1 MTKKRV
7 GLIGLGTVGTYI
19 SNMLLPKGYELCVWD
34 ISEKVIEK
42 LKTSGAVA
50 AGNPRDL
57 AEKSDIILL
66 SLPTSDDVEGVIL
79 GENGL
84 LDSLKE
90 ESIVIDMSTV
100 MPSRTVK
107 LARKLNAEGKK
118 MLDAPIT
125 FGSKGMEVFVGGPKD
140 DFRIA
145 LEVLETVA
153 HKVTW
158 VGESGQGHVVKLVQ
172 NMISAGYMA
181 IISEAIAFAVKN
193 GADPELT
200 LKAIETTG
208 AGSGLLDWGIPFILG
223 RNFECAGELALH
235 LKDIKYMLST
245 GEESGSKL
253 PLTSQIHDIFEW
265 TAENG
270 DANWEQFGIVTWWE
284 KQMGIEVK
292 RKSEPDSNS
301 KD

>member
-1 MTKKRV
+1 MTKKTV
-7 GLIGLGTVGTYI
+7 GLIGLGTVGTYM
-19 SNMLLPKGYELCVWD
+19 SNMLLPAGYKMYVWD
-34 ISEKVIEK
+34 IRKEAVEK
-42 LKTSGAVA
+42 LQASGAGA
-50 AGNPRDL
+50 AGNPRVL

-66 SLPTSDDVEGVIL
+66 SLPTSDDVEEVIL
-79 GENGL
+79 GKNGL
-84 LDSLKE
+84 LDSLKK

-107 LARKLNAEGKK
+107 LAFKLNAEGKK
-118 MLDAPIT
+118 MLDAPVS
-125 FGSKGMEVFVGGPKD
+125 FGAKGLEVFVGGPKEV
-140 DFRIA
+140 FNIA
-145 LEVLETVA
+145 RDVLETVA

-172 NMISAGYMA
+172 NMISAGYIA

-193 GADPELT
+193 GANPELT

-208 AGSGLLDWGIPFILG
+208 AGSGLLEWGIPFILG
-223 RNFECAGELALH
+223 RNFNSAGELALH
-235 LKDIKYMLST
+235 LKDIKYMLAT

-253 PLTSQIHDIFEW
+253 PITSQIHDIFEW

-270 DANWEQFGIVTWWE
+270 DANWEQFGIVSWWE

-292 RKSEPDSNS
+292 RKSEPGAKVD
-301 KD
+301 D

>member
-1 MTKKRV
+1 MTKKAV

-19 SNMLLPKGYELCVWD
+19 SYMLLPAGYKLFVWD
-34 ISEKVIEK
+34 ISEEAIEK
-42 LKTSGAVA
+42 LKASGAVA
-50 AGNPRDL
+50 ADNPRDL

-79 GENGL
+79 GENGF
-84 LDSLKE
+84 LDSLTKE
-90 ESIVIDMSTV
+90 SVVIDMSTV

-107 LARKLNAEGKK
+107 LAQKLNSKGKK

-125 FGSKGMEVFVGGPKD
+125 FGGKGMEIFVGGKKD
-140 DFRIA
+140 VFTIA
-145 LEVLETVA
+145 QDVLETIA

-223 RNFECAGELALH
+223 RNFNSAGELALH
-235 LKDIKYMLST
+235 LKDIKYMLAT
-245 GEESGSKL
+245 AEESGSKL
-253 PLTSQIHDIFEW
+253 PVTSQIHDIFQW

-270 DANWEQFGIVTWWE
+270 GANWEQFGIVTWWE

-292 RKSEPDSNS
+292 KKSEPDPNTD
-301 KD
+301 K